1 LYTQFGDSVN
11 SQFIYKVQTDI
22 IEELLNK
29 DEDMALSKPVKISY
43 YSINGKN
50 LTSINTS
57 GSELINAFNNSK
69 TVFKDEERCVSDS
82 WGECVKDNLTK
93 AGGAELLVCMAM
105 GKWCA
110 GGLAAM
116 CTVDVQFEIAR
127 PIYCD

>member
-1 LYTQFGDSVN
+1 
-11 SQFIYKVQTDI
+11 
-22 IEELLNK
+22 
-29 DEDMALSKPVKISY
+29 MLSIH
-43 YSINGKN
+43 
-50 LTSINTS
+50 TS
-57 GSELINAFNNSK
+57 GEELINSLNKSK
-69 TVFKDEERCVSDS
+69 TLFKDEERCVSGS

-105 GKWCA
+105 GKWYA